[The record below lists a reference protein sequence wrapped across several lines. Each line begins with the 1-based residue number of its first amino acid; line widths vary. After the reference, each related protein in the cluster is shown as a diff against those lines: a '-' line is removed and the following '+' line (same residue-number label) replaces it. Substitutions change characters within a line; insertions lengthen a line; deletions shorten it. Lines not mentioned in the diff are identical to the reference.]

1 MAIVTDISEHR
12 NISGSSGPPADTD
25 ARLRKVEEA
34 LGDVRV
40 DIATVKQRLDS
51 ELPQVV
57 TKAELKSTEATL
69 IKWMVGVAL
78 AIGGLA
84 FAAARFMK

>member
-1 MAIVTDISEHR
+1 MDLESRI
-12 NISGSSGPPADTD
+12 
-25 ARLRKVEEA
+25 RKVEET

-40 DIATVKQRLDS
+40 DVAGVRQKLDS
-51 ELPQVV
+51 EMPTLV
-57 TKAELKSTEATL
+57 TKAELKSLEATM

-84 FAAARFMK
+84 FAVARFIK